1 MYIMKKIAI
10 IGLGKWGRNLLREFS
25 KISCVTKCHTR
36 GNQKNISWLH
46 KNYPK
51 VVHTTSI
58 RDIFTDKNIDAVVI
72 STPIDSHFKI
82 ARNALEAGKH
92 VFVEKPMTSTIVE
105 AKQLLKIA
113 KSKNLNL
120 FVGHIFLHNEIFK
133 KIKKIDS
140 QESIIY
146 AHFAWKKFGTFDEDI
161 FKNLLSH
168 DISLILELF
177 GAPNRIRLTS
187 NVGFI
192 TTSDRIS
199 LELNLTQH
207 RKCDVSIDRISP
219 YKEKSVTFLTKKNL
233 FVWNDDK
240 LLRFDKRSQLFEK
253 IYQSKN
259 TPLHLECK
267 DFIINITNKK
277 VSYDS
282 AILALNVTRILSKL
296 SR

>member
-1 MYIMKKIAI
+1 MKKIAI
-10 IGLGKWGRNLLREFS
+10 IGLGKWGKNLLREFS
-25 KISCVTKCHTR
+25 NVSCVTKCHTR
-36 GNQKNISWLH
+36 GNQKNISWLR

-58 RDIFTDKNIDAVVI
+58 RDILTDKNIDAVAI
-72 STPIDSHFKI
+72 STPINSHFKI
-82 ARNALEAGKH
+82 AKNALESGKH
-92 VFVEKPMTSTIVE
+92 VFVEKPMASSVIE
-105 AKQLLKIA
+105 AKQLIKIA

-120 FVGHIFLHNEIFK
+120 FVGHVFLYNEIFK
-133 KIKKIDS
+133 KIKKIDR
-140 QESIIY
+140 QESITY

-168 DISLILELF
+168 DISLILALF
-177 GAPNRIRLTS
+177 GSPNRIRLTN

-199 LELNLTQH
+199 LELNFTRN
-207 RKCDVSIDRISP
+207 RKCEVSIDRISP
-219 YKEKSVTFLTKKNL
+219 HKEKSVTFLTKKNL
-233 FVWNDDK
+233 FVWNDDE
-240 LLRFDKRSQLFEK
+240 LLRFDKRSQSFKK

-267 DFIINITNKK
+267 KFIANITSKK

-282 AILALNVTRILSKL
+282 SFLALNVTRILSKL
-296 SR
+296 SK

>member
-1 MYIMKKIAI
+1 MKKIAI
-10 IGLGKWGRNLLREFS
+10 IGLGKWGKNLLREFS
-25 KISCVTKCHTR
+25 KVSCVTKCHTR
-36 GNQKNISWLH
+36 GNQKNTIWLR

-58 RDIFTDKNIDAVVI
+58 KDILTDKNIDAVVI
-72 STPIDSHFKI
+72 STPISSHFKI
-82 ARNALEAGKH
+82 ARSALEAGKH
-92 VFVEKPMTSTIVE
+92 VFVEKPMANTILE
-105 AKQLLKIA
+105 GKQLIKIT

-120 FVGHIFLHNEIFK
+120 FVGHIFLYNEIFK
-133 KIKKIDS
+133 KIKKIDR

-146 AHFAWKKFGTFDEDI
+146 AHFSWKKFGTFDEDI

-177 GAPNRIRLTS
+177 GSPNRIRLT
-187 NVGFI
+187 NNIGFI
-192 TTSDRIS
+192 TSSDRIS
-199 LELNLTQH
+199 LELNFTRN

-233 FVWNDDK
+233 FVWNDDE
-240 LLRFDKRSQLFEK
+240 LLRFDKRTQSFKK

-267 DFIINITNKK
+267 KFIANITSKK

-282 AILALNVTRILSKL
+282 SFLALNVTRILSKL
-296 SR
+296 SK

>member
-1 MYIMKKIAI
+1 MKKIAI
-10 IGLGKWGRNLLREFS
+10 IGLGKWGKNLLREFS
-25 KISCVTKCHTR
+25 KVSCVTKCHTK
-36 GNQKNISWLH
+36 GNQKNISWLR

-51 VVHTTSI
+51 VIHTTNI
-58 RDIFTDKNIDAVVI
+58 RDILTDKNIDAVAI
-72 STPIDSHFKI
+72 STPINSHFKI
-82 ARNALEAGKH
+82 AKNSLKSGKH
-92 VFVEKPMTSTIVE
+92 VFVEKPMASKVIE
-105 AKQLLKIA
+105 AKQLIKIA

-120 FVGHIFLHNEIFK
+120 FVGHIFLYNEIFK
-133 KIKKIDS
+133 KIKKIDK
-140 QESIIY
+140 QESITY
-146 AHFAWKKFGTFDEDI
+146 AHFTWKKFGTFDEDI

-177 GAPNRIRLTS
+177 GSPNRIRLK
-187 NVGFI
+187 NNIGFI
-192 TTSDRIS
+192 TSSDRIS
-199 LELNLTQH
+199 LELNFTRN

-240 LLRFDKRSQLFEK
+240 LLRFDKRSESFKK

-267 DFIINITNKK
+267 KFIANISSKK

-282 AILALNVTRILSKL
+282 SFLALNVTRILSKL
-296 SR
+296 SK

>member
-1 MYIMKKIAI
+1 MKKIAI

-36 GNQKNISWLH
+36 GNQKNISWLR

-58 RDIFTDKNIDAVVI
+58 RDILTDKNIDAVAV
-72 STPIDSHFKI
+72 STPINSHFKI
-82 ARNALEAGKH
+82 AKNALESGKH
-92 VFVEKPMTSTIVE
+92 VIVEKPMSSSVIE
-105 AKQLLKIA
+105 AKQLIKIA

-120 FVGHIFLHNEIFK
+120 FVGHVFLHNEIFK
-133 KIKKIDS
+133 KIKKIDR
-140 QESIIY
+140 QESITY

-168 DISLILELF
+168 DISLILALF
-177 GAPNRIRLTS
+177 GSPNRIRLTN

-199 LELNLTQH
+199 LELNFTRN
-207 RKCDVSIDRISP
+207 RKCEVSIDRISP
-219 YKEKSVTFLTKKNL
+219 HKEKSVTFLTKKNL
-233 FVWNDDK
+233 FVWNDDE
-240 LLRFDKRSQLFEK
+240 LLRLDKRSQSFKK

-267 DFIINITNKK
+267 KFIANISSKK

-282 AILALNVTRILSKL
+282 SFLALNVTRILSKL
-296 SR
+296 SK

>member
-1 MYIMKKIAI
+1 MKKIAI
-10 IGLGKWGRNLLREFS
+10 IGLGKWGKNLLREFS
-25 KISCVTKCHTR
+25 NVSCVTKCHTR
-36 GNQKNISWLH
+36 GNQKNISWLRR
-46 KNYPK
+46 NYPK

-58 RDIFTDKNIDAVVI
+58 RDILTDKNIDAVAI
-72 STPIDSHFKI
+72 STPINSHFKI
-82 ARNALEAGKH
+82 AKNALESGKH
-92 VFVEKPMTSTIVE
+92 VFVEKPMASSVIE
-105 AKQLLKIA
+105 AKQLIKIA

-120 FVGHIFLHNEIFK
+120 FVGHVFLYNEIFK
-133 KIKKIDS
+133 KIKKIDR
-140 QESIIY
+140 QESITY

-168 DISLILELF
+168 DISLILALF
-177 GAPNRIRLTS
+177 GSPNRIRLTN

-199 LELNLTQH
+199 LELNFTRN
-207 RKCDVSIDRISP
+207 RKCEVSIDRISP
-219 YKEKSVTFLTKKNL
+219 HKEKSVVFLTKKNL

-240 LLRFDKRSQLFEK
+240 LLRFDKRSESFKK

-296 SR
+296 SK

>member
-1 MYIMKKIAI
+1 MKKIAI
-10 IGLGKWGRNLLREFS
+10 IGLGKWGKNLLREFS
-25 KISCVTKCHTR
+25 NVSCVTKCHTR
-36 GNQKNISWLH
+36 GNQKNISWLR

-58 RDIFTDKNIDAVVI
+58 RDILTDKNIDAVAI
-72 STPIDSHFKI
+72 STPINSHFKI
-82 ARNALEAGKH
+82 AKNALESGKH
-92 VFVEKPMTSTIVE
+92 VFVEKPMASSVIE
-105 AKQLLKIA
+105 AKQLIKIA

-120 FVGHIFLHNEIFK
+120 FVGHVFLYNEIFK
-133 KIKKIDS
+133 KIKKKDK
-140 QESIIY
+140 QEFITY

-168 DISLILELF
+168 DISLILALF
-177 GAPNRIRLTS
+177 GSPNRIRLTN

-199 LELNLTQH
+199 LELNFTRN
-207 RKCDVSIDRISP
+207 RKCEVSIDRISP
-219 YKEKSVTFLTKKNL
+219 HKEKSVTFLTKKNL
-233 FVWNDDK
+233 FVWNDDE
-240 LLRFDKRSQLFEK
+240 LLRFDKRSQSFKK

-267 DFIINITNKK
+267 KFIANITSKK

-282 AILALNVTRILSKL
+282 SFLALNVTRILSKL
-296 SR
+296 SK